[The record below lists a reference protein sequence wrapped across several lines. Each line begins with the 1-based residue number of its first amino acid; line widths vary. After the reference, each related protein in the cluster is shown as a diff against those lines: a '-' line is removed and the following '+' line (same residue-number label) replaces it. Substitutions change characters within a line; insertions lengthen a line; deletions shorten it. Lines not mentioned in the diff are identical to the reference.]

1 VLDFEEADV
10 GGGDFP
16 EVLVIIS
23 LEVTQV
29 KMARKTLTVD
39 KLVHGACV
47 QLRAKG
53 LRVLI
58 VQLSFTAAV
67 CPQSSSIQGTSPPTG
82 VGTVRGADG
91 SLPGNVWVQELGGGG
106 VFGLR
111 PMANFSSM

>member
-82 VGTVRGADG
+82 VCLATSGFK
-91 SLPGNVWVQELGGGG
+91 NLGGGG